1 MRKQPAAVQPFLMLQ
16 AERERRG
23 LIKCLFG
30 YRQRNLEKIIVNCAL
45 RSDLK
50 GKWAIGIMVEIYSA
64 VRDAIDSLYLLSS
77 KIKRFSTFL

>member
-50 GKWAIGIMVEIYSA
+50 GKGGYRVILRFTRLKEN
-64 VRDAIDSLYLLSS
+64 LLIHYIFRVL
-77 KIKRFSTFL
+77 K